1 MIRYAFSAVG
11 LLAWIMAIHAQGL
24 LPARPVT
31 TVLESPSTLSMQQ
44 ESSAGSTFDSIWSS
58 RRPRRD
64 ALGQEEGSEGSVE
77 RPDEIETDRDS
88 FTPAVTTVARHRTIL
103 ESAYTFTDFRHGGE
117 GHSFPE
123 LLIRYGITDR
133 WELRLGWNYEIA
145 GIPALDGEG
154 ASLPG
159 EGGKEFGNRVTYGS
173 KFRLTEAEG
182 WLPGSAI
189 ILAGATPT
197 GGPATDT
204 HMVAT
209 YVFGWE
215 LANRWKLDASF
226 RYGTGS
232 EEEDR
237 FNEWAPSVVL
247 KVPLGEKINTH
258 VEYFSIFSTGK
269 EEAIR
274 AHYFSPGVHYLVTE
288 NFEIGVRVAWGL
300 NEQAGNFFANAGIG
314 WRF

>member
-1 MIRYAFSAVG
+1 MPV
-11 LLAWIMAIHAQGL
+11 
-24 LPARPVT
+24 RPITSVT
-31 TVLESPSTLSMQQ
+31 ENPSTFSKQQ
-44 ESSAGSTFDSIWSS
+44 ESSSSTTFESIWSS

-64 ALGQEEGSEGSVE
+64 ALGQEEGTEGSIE

-88 FTPAVTTVARHRTIL
+88 FTPAVTTVARYRTIL
-103 ESAYTFTDFRHGGE
+103 ESAYTFTDFRRGGE
-117 GHSFPE
+117 AHSFPE
-123 LLIRYGITDR
+123 LLVRYGLTDR

-145 GIPALDGEG
+145 GIPVLDGEG
-154 ASLPG
+154 GSLPG
-159 EGGKEFGNRVTYGS
+159 EGEKEFGNRVTYGS
-173 KFRLTEAEG
+173 KCRLTEAEG
-182 WLPGSAI
+182 WMPGSAI

-197 GGPATDT
+197 GGPETDT
-204 HMVAT
+204 HFIAT

-247 KVPLGEKINTH
+247 KVPVGEKINTH

-269 EEAIR
+269 EEVIR
-274 AHYFSPGVHYLVTE
+274 AHYFSPGVHYLLSE

-300 NEQAGNFFANAGIG
+300 NEQATNFFANAGIG

>member
-1 MIRYAFSAVG
+1 MLRYVFTGVG
-11 LLAWIMAIHAQGL
+11 LLLFVLPTFAQDL
-24 LPARPVT
+24 FPVRPNT
-31 TVLESPSTLSMQQ
+31 NEASAAPTMMMQQ
-44 ESSAGSTFDSIWSS
+44 EIDRGSRIDSLWTI

-64 ALGQEEGSEGSVE
+64 ALGQEQGTQGSFE

-123 LLIRYGITDR
+123 LLVRYGLTDR

-154 ASLPG
+154 AALPD

-182 WLPGSAI
+182 WMPGSAI

-204 HMVAT
+204 HFIAT

-215 LANRWKLDASF
+215 FANRWKLDASF

-237 FNEWAPSVVL
+237 FNEWAPSLVL
-247 KVPLGEKINTH
+247 KVPIGEKINTH

-274 AHYFSPGVHYLVTE
+274 AHYFSPGVHFLVTE

-300 NEQAGNFFANAGIG
+300 NEQATNFFANAGIG